1 MAGSGSAA
9 STWQGLCRE
18 PRGIQRLPTG
28 LDAWSHHIIR
38 LGRVSIVLLAAL
50 PGSVLHKHYP
60 SRPDSKPPTE
70 EKQRA
75 WHSGSYTSGK
85 CMTLHARTTM
95 IHDTRRQSVD
105 DKVHRNS
112 TYAAHKSI
120 TQGPPS
126 ITSSFGSCR
135 PPLTSCKSHRLCC
148 METDFHNISSLAS
161 DRLRDKAA

>member
-38 LGRVSIVLLAAL
+38 LGRVSIVLLAPL
-50 PGSVLHKHYP
+50 PGSVLHKHP
-60 SRPDSKPPTE
+60 SIKTSRPDSMSPTQ

-75 WHSGSYTSGK
+75 WHSGSHTSGK

-112 TYAAHKSI
+112 TCSPQVNHARTTSHHFILWLLQTATDVLRKS
-120 TQGPPS
+120 PS
-126 ITSSFGSCR
+126 LLYGNTLSQHIK
-135 PPLTSCKSHRLCC
+135 SCKR
-148 METDFHNISSLAS
+148 
-161 DRLRDKAA
+161 